1 MSNFPTPLEEVIHHN
16 VIKNNKTGGPAL
28 DVGQM
33 KLLWR
38 ALGENTGYT
47 FSIFES
53 TVVPGMGI
61 PLHKHPFAE
70 FFYVLEGT
78 LAIGYWNNQGVT
90 EWDACEAG
98 ESLMVQPNAPHT
110 FFNKSEHPCRVLS
123 VSTYHHERM
132 MKDAVHP
139 EGRTDFLPAQLT
151 QADFQKLTKS
161 MEKNQTFLVADH
173 A

>member
-1 MSNFPTPLEEVIHHN
+1 MSNFPTPLEKVIHHN

-47 FSIFES
+47 FSIFET
-53 TVVPGMGI
+53 TV
-61 PLHKHPFAE
+61 
-70 FFYVLEGT
+70 
-78 LAIGYWNNQGVT
+78 
-90 EWDACEAG
+90 
-98 ESLMVQPNAPHT
+98 
-110 FFNKSEHPCRVLS
+110 
-123 VSTYHHERM
+123 
-132 MKDAVHP
+132 
-139 EGRTDFLPAQLT
+139 TDFLPAQLT

>member
-1 MSNFPTPLEEVIHHN
+1 MSNTPTSLEEVIHHN
-16 VIKNNKTGGPAL
+16 VTKNHKTGGPAL

-47 FSIFES
+47 FSIFE
-53 TVVPGMGI
+53 TTIVPGMGI

-90 EWDACEAG
+90 EWDTCEAG

-151 QADFQKLTKS
+151 QADFRKLTKS